1 MRGISSWTG
10 AAVWT
15 LPVLLL
21 LLIAGC
27 ASAPPA
33 DTAHMSGAVLTELPA
48 WKPAADEVV
57 HVELVTQL
65 GTVVRGRL
73 LAITDSTIVVS
84 PLEMRDARLEDY
96 DPVGR
101 PRHHTSAAMSERAT
115 AVQVT
120 GPHADARGKRG
131 EPIAIARGKIR
142 TLRIAR

>member
-1 MRGISSWTG
+1 MRRMIRWTSP
-10 AAVWT
+10 AIWT
-15 LPVLLL
+15 LPVLLF

-33 DTAHMSGAVLTELPA
+33 DTAHLSGVVLTELPA
-48 WKPAADEVV
+48 WQPAADEVV

-84 PLEMRDARLEDY
+84 PLEMRDSRLEDY

-101 PRHHTSAAMSERAT
+101 PRHHTSAAMSEQPTRG
-115 AVQVT
+115 QIS
-120 GPHADARGKRG
+120 GPHASARGKRG
-131 EPIAIARGKIR
+131 EPIAIARAKIR